1 MIRGMW
7 ASSVLSLAR
16 RREFRGAAIMNRRI
30 KQGAFVA
37 AVVIGLGAVGAGCLT
52 RPVETAPPNL
62 KTNVQYV
69 VHNQVID
76 KIDLLFDIDNSA
88 SMGDKQDYLASA
100 IPDLISRL
108 INPNCVDTTMNPPAT
123 IGASTNGM
131 CATGSLEF
139 PPVHDMHLGILSSAL
154 GGRLGDACDP
164 KAMALMPFQ
173 NLSAHNDDQAHLLF
187 RSLTY
192 SNNGS
197 SATE

>member
-1 MIRGMW
+1 MRR
-7 ASSVLSLAR
+7 SVVVNPTR

-37 AVVIGLGAVGAGCLT
+37 AVVTGLGAVGAGCLT

-108 INPNCVDTTMNPPAT
+108 INPNCVDT
-123 IGASTNGM
+123 
-131 CATGSLEF
+131 
-139 PPVHDMHLGILSSAL
+139 
-154 GGRLGDACDP
+154 
-164 KAMALMPFQ
+164 
-173 NLSAHNDDQAHLLF
+173 
-187 RSLTY
+187 
-192 SNNGS
+192 
-197 SATE
+197 